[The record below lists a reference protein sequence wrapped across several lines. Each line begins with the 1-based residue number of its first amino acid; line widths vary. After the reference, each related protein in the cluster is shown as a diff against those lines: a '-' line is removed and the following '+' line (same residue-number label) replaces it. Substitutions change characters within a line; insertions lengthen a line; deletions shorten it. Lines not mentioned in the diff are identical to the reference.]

1 MPTTP
6 ASKRPQHIV
15 ATMEQPHA
23 APRMTAWEGGHT
35 RSSIFDAAGGG
46 GTRGIDV
53 SDFPALS
60 SMVVSPPKGDGPPT
74 TGKAVQPH
82 ASNALAGN
90 KPAPTVRAVLRQRLD
105 AATDA
110 TPLPPAVVS
119 GAVWRE
125 EAMRTEE
132 VFEAELRTEVLEAE
146 WLEHVEP
153 HPPNSGQSQQQTPSS
168 GMSDAGCIGDA
179 AYGVDPEF
187 LSKVSH
193 SRQSSK
199 PPFLWNPY
207 LWYLGHSQG
216 VSPRREYTRRIHAL
230 GLTTRRVLQAVVWMS
245 VLPSMIMQSTRNMIE
260 AWPMLAEVAERG
272 GGVRVLRWREASTG
286 APSRMTRHRMRGSR
300 HGHRSYRHRCTEVDR
315 YKGIH
320 KISEDRGGE
329 GEGERGWDSGGM
341 LACVVMA
348 YGLVGAALADAPTP
362 LHYNRHGH
370 RRHRYRDMHR
380 RRYSFD
386 MYDARTGNE
395 PKHRWHSSNITYLTQ
410 RLSWRVQGSG
420 GGV

>member
-6 ASKRPQHIV
+6 ASKRPQHVV
-15 ATMEQPHA
+15 ATMAQPHAAPVEQPHASAGSAEKKKGSTAAVSAKRPTSTQPQRGSTPAAKAQDARSSGGKQVGQPHA
-23 APRMTAWEGGHT
+23 APRMTAWEGGGT

-46 GTRGIDV
+46 GTRGINV
-53 SDFPALS
+53 SDFPELS
-60 SMVVSPPKGDGPPT
+60 SMVVSPRKGNGPPT

-82 ASNALAGN
+82 ASSALPGS
-90 KPAPTVRAVLRQRLD
+90 KPAPSVR
-105 AATDA
+105 
-110 TPLPPAVVS
+110 
-119 GAVWRE
+119 
-125 EAMRTEE
+125 M
-132 VFEAELRTEVLEAE
+132 
-146 WLEHVEP
+146 VE
-153 HPPNSGQSQQQTPSS
+153 S
-168 GMSDAGCIGDA
+168 
-179 AYGVDPEF
+179 
-187 LSKVSH
+187 LSKVSN
-193 SRQSSK
+193 SRQSSM

>member
-1 MPTTP
+1 
-6 ASKRPQHIV
+6 
-15 ATMEQPHA
+15 
-23 APRMTAWEGGHT
+23 
-35 RSSIFDAAGGG
+35 
-46 GTRGIDV
+46 
-53 SDFPALS
+53 
-60 SMVVSPPKGDGPPT
+60 MVVSPPKGDGPPT

-105 AATDA
+105 AATDT

-132 VFEAELRTEVLEAE
+132 VFEAELRMEVLEAE
-146 WLEHVEP
+146 LLEHVEP
-153 HPPNSGQSQQQTPSS
+153 HPPNSSQSQQPVQTPSS

-230 GLTTRRVLQAVVWMS
+230 GLTTRHVLQAVVWMS

-260 AWPMLAEVAERG
+260 DWDMLADVTKGWTASRLLQEAEVA
-272 GGVRVLRWREASTG
+272 
-286 APSRMTRHRMRGSR
+286 P
-300 HGHRSYRHRCTEVDR
+300 
-315 YKGIH
+315 
-320 KISEDRGGE
+320 
-329 GEGERGWDSGGM
+329 
-341 LACVVMA
+341 
-348 YGLVGAALADAPTP
+348 APTWQESFGDILAANVFERFASETQQNHGMRP
-362 LHYNRHGH
+362 TERQEHVLIAAMMARDDPVDAVTLLREHNRVDH
-370 RRHRYRDMHR
+370 
-380 RRYSFD
+380 
-386 MYDARTGNE
+386 AR
-395 PKHRWHSSNITYLTQ
+395 
-410 RLSWRVQGSG
+410 
-420 GGV
+420 